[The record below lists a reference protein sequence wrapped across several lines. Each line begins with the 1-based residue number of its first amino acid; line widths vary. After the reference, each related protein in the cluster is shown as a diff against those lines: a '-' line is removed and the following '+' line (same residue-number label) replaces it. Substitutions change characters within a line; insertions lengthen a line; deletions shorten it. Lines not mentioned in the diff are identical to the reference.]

1 MSRFP
6 FKPDAAV
13 GGTVRARAV
22 LVSGPSPA
30 QTDPGSRASGYFL
43 RVAWWLSV
51 LMAACSTHAA
61 ERCDELVA
69 AANIDDV
76 KRITEIVN
84 DGTGVNCRDSQ
95 TAQTALMGAALNGH
109 VDTVKLLLA
118 RGADPN
124 IKDAQGKTAL
134 GMVWDREKAFS
145 KLPNFAELVKR
156 QRQVIAILEPLTEGG
171 AASRADAAPPEAK
184 PADPDTIARLKL
196 ESAGAAVSAGLYTD
210 AMKTLTEVFALKG
223 ISERNRTKSMAITAD
238 LCMRR
243 QDWTL
248 AKQSSER
255 VINSSGADEED
266 RDFCKQVLKDL
277 RKDHSELFQ

>member
-6 FKPDAAV
+6 FEPDAPV
-13 GGTVRARAV
+13 GGTIRARAV
-22 LVSGPSPA
+22 LVSDPSPA
-30 QTDPGSRASGYFL
+30 QTDPGSRASRCFL
-43 RVAWWLSV
+43 RVALWLSV
-51 LMAACSTHAA
+51 LMAACSAHAA

-69 AANIDDV
+69 AASIDDV
-76 KRITEIVN
+76 KRIAKIVN

-95 TAQTALMGAALNGH
+95 TSQTALMAAALNGH

-118 RGADPN
+118 LDADPN

-134 GMVWDREKAFS
+134 GMVRDREKAFS

-156 QRQVIAILEPLTEGG
+156 QRQVIAILEPRTEGG
-171 AASRADAAPPEAK
+171 AAAQADAAPPEAK

-196 ESAGAAVSAGLYTD
+196 ESARAAVSAGLYTD

-223 ISERNRTKSMAITAD
+223 VSERNRTRSMAITAD

-266 RDFCKQVLKDL
+266 RDFCKAVLKDL